1 MILVNLLLLPGRLT
15 RAASTTVSAARAA
28 KQLEDKSTL
37 MVPSHRWRWKRAS
50 TSPSASN
57 IWPQAIDAVKREGA
71 EAQRLCERVADLF
84 TSVCC
89 FFFDNSILPCLGLP
103 PGCPRAPLSTLYI
116 FIYLFIYLSFEL
128 TGWWKNI
135 SLGLQQVF
143 SSGGRA
149 VPKSS
154 DR

>member
-1 MILVNLLLLPGRLT
+1 MILVNLLLLPGWLT
-15 RAASTTVSAARAA
+15 GAVSTAVSAARAA

-37 MVPSHRWRWKRAS
+37 MVPSCRRRWKRPS

-84 TSVCC
+84 TFVC
-89 FFFDNSILPCLGLP
+89 FFLYDSLLPCLGLP

-116 FIYLFIYLSFEL
+116 FIYLFMFEL
-128 TGWWKNI
+128 TGWWKDI

-143 SSGGRA
+143 SSGG
-149 VPKSS
+149 
-154 DR
+154 